1 MSVSGGS
8 SFGAPNRD
16 MCEVV
21 VSRSESRASAV
32 RGPWVRGLGG
42 EGVKV
47 FSVERIRGSK
57 WQSLKR

>member
-1 MSVSGGS
+1 MSVSGGR

-32 RGPWVRGLGG
+32 RSPQGERFGG
-42 EGVKV
+42 AGCQ
-47 FSVERIRGSK
+47 G
-57 WQSLKR
+57 LKRLEDKGFQVSVF

>member
-1 MSVSGGS
+1 MSGSGGR

-32 RGPWVRGLGG
+32 RGPRGERLGMG
-42 EGVKV
+42 QECQG
-47 FSVERIRGSK
+47 
-57 WQSLKR
+57 LKRLEDKGFHVSAF

>member
-1 MSVSGGS
+1 MIVSGGH

-32 RGPWVRGLGG
+32 RGPQGERLGG
-42 EGVKV
+42 G
-47 FSVERIRGSK
+47 GC
-57 WQSLKR
+57 QGLKRLEDKGFQVSVF